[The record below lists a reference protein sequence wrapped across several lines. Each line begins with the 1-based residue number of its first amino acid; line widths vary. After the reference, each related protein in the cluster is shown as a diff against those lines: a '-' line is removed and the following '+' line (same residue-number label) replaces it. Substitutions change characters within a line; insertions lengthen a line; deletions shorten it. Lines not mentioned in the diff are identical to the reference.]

1 MSDSRAMGLGVSFII
16 IGFIIMSFS
25 HNHILTMLSFSMFH
39 GLGNGLSF
47 MAPVIAGWAYFP
59 KRKGMAAG
67 IAIAGVGVGGFGYS
81 ILSTKFIN
89 P

>member
-1 MSDSRAMGLGVSFII
+1 MLLGMSSIV

-39 GLGNGLSF
+39 GFGNAMSF

-59 KRKGMAAG
+59 DRKGMAAG
-67 IAIAGVGVGGFGYS
+67 VAIAGVGIGGFLYS
-81 ILSTKFIN
+81 IIATKFIN
-89 P
+89 PDNK